1 MKSQGRRSS
10 ILCFAISLWL
20 CPLDMH
26 TADATAQPS
35 TQQRSGLLGPEE
47 GETLTSWTE
56 RWLEGPVQFVA
67 SEEEKEFYES
77 LKSVPERLQFIRLFW
92 ESRDPTPRGPENEF
106 LVDFEQ
112 RVAYANENFGNGKPG
127 WDTAFGQVVLVLGA
141 PDRTLQTSQGMRSFR
156 SERPLM
162 IWSYDRQITEW
173 PVMENFIFSYRFQRW
188 RLNPH
193 TDPDVGDNVREI
205 QRGWELTSNLEIIP
219 NDFLQVQRAMIQ
231 ETTLYPANYRG
242 SIDSVRAAV
251 AFPDSEIPFGWEARF
266 ATGEETGVQRVNIEL
281 NLRMEAFIFHADQE
295 IYRTRMVISA
305 LLFSNEG
312 ELVAETTEPVALEI
326 PVDQLEERA
335 EEIVGRTISLQ
346 APPGT
351 YTLELVLEDSSLG
364 YRTVYRETLVV
375 PSS

>member
-1 MKSQGRRSS
+1 MKSQGRRRL
-10 ILCFAISLWL
+10 ILCFAISLWV

-26 TADATAQPS
+26 AADAAAQPS

-92 ESRDPTPRGPENEF
+92 ESRDPTPRGSENEF

-127 WDTAFGQVVLVLGA
+127 WESAFGQVVLVLGA

-188 RLNPH
+188 RLMPH

-205 QRGWELTSNLEIIP
+205 QRGWELTSNLAIVP

-266 ATGEETGVQRVNIEL
+266 ATGEETGVRQVDIEL
-281 NLRMEAFIFHADQE
+281 NFRMEAFIFHADQE
-295 IYRTRMVISA
+295 IYRTRMLISA

-312 ELVAETTEPVALEI
+312 EPVAETTEPVALEI
-326 PVDQLEERA
+326 PLEELEERA

>member
-1 MKSQGRRSS
+1 MKNQGRRRL
-10 ILCFAISLWL
+10 ILCFAISLWV
-20 CPLDMH
+20 CPLDMP
-26 TADATAQPS
+26 AAYAAAQPS

-92 ESRDPTPRGPENEF
+92 ESRDPAPRGSENEF

-231 ETTLYPANYRG
+231 EATLYPANYRG
-242 SIDSVRAAV
+242 NIDSVRAAV

-266 ATGEETGVQRVNIEL
+266 TPGEEAGVQRVDIEL

-312 ELVAETTEPVALEI
+312 ELVAETTEPVALQI
-326 PVDQLEERA
+326 PLDQLQERA

-351 YTLELVLEDSSLG
+351 YTLELALEDSSLG

>member
-1 MKSQGRRSS
+1 MKSQGRRRL
-10 ILCFAISLWL
+10 ILCFAISLWV

-26 TADATAQPS
+26 AADAAAQPS

-242 SIDSVRAAV
+242 NIDSVRAAV

-266 ATGEETGVQRVNIEL
+266 TPGEEAGVQRVDIEL

-312 ELVAETTEPVALEI
+312 ELVAETTEPVALQI
-326 PVDQLEERA
+326 PLDQLQERA

-351 YTLELVLEDSSLG
+351 YTLELALEDSSLG

>member
-20 CPLDMH
+20 CPLDMP
-26 TADATAQPS
+26 AAYAAAQPS

-156 SERPLM
+156 S
-162 IWSYDRQITEW
+162 
-173 PVMENFIFSYRFQRW
+173 
-188 RLNPH
+188 
-193 TDPDVGDNVREI
+193 
-205 QRGWELTSNLEIIP
+205 
-219 NDFLQVQRAMIQ
+219 
-231 ETTLYPANYRG
+231 
-242 SIDSVRAAV
+242 
-251 AFPDSEIPFGWEARF
+251 
-266 ATGEETGVQRVNIEL
+266 
-281 NLRMEAFIFHADQE
+281 
-295 IYRTRMVISA
+295 
-305 LLFSNEG
+305 
-312 ELVAETTEPVALEI
+312 
-326 PVDQLEERA
+326 
-335 EEIVGRTISLQ
+335 
-346 APPGT
+346 
-351 YTLELVLEDSSLG
+351 
-364 YRTVYRETLVV
+364 
-375 PSS
+375 